1 MTPMYIKMGCVFC
14 QEPLEWQEE
23 HSGKGYFDLYKCK
36 NCMRPDF
43 ETLYRQLYNIGGTT
57 LLSDAIRVDEYYLVR
72 YFQPSSKNAR
82 YNFSIIFKEVIG
94 VLESSPDMD
103 PITFN
108 KPVCELDFVI
118 DLPFNNIKLA
128 KQKLDVW
135 TLFS

>member
-1 MTPMYIKMGCVFC
+1 MYIKMGCIFC
-14 QEPLEWQEE
+14 HEPLEWQEE

-57 LLSDAIRVDEYYLVR
+57 LLSDAVRVDEYYVVR
-72 YFQPSSKNAR
+72 YFQLSSKNAK

-94 VLESSPDMD
+94 VLESNPDME

-108 KPVCELDFVI
+108 KPVCELDFII
-118 DLPFNNIKLA
+118 DLPFDNVKLA
-128 KQKLDVW
+128 KRKLDVW
-135 TLFS
+135 TVFS